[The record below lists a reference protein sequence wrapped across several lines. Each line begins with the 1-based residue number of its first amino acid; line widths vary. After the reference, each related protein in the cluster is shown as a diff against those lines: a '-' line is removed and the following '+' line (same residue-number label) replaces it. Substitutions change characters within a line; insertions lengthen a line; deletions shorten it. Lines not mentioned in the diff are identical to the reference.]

1 MNKKS
6 LIHLVNKVFNKKLKF
21 EQNLFETEN
30 FDSLKFFE
38 LISII
43 EKKIK
48 KKIPNKLINQKNFEN
63 TNAIFRIIK
72 KVIKKN

>member
-21 EQNLFETEN
+21 EQNLFEIEN

-63 TNAIFRIIK
+63 TSSILRIIK

>member
-6 LIHLVNKVFNKKLKF
+6 LIHLVNKVFNKKFKF
-21 EQNLFETEN
+21 EQNLFEIEN

-63 TNAIFRIIK
+63 TSSILRIIK